1 MNFKLIL
8 GLILAGL
15 AVVFIIQNFAAVELT
30 FLVWTVSMSRA
41 LLMFF
46 ILSIGLILGWLLHGS
61 YSRKKNMP
69 FQKKAL

>member
-8 GLILAGL
+8 GLILAGM
-15 AVVFIIQNFAAVELT
+15 AVVFTTQNVAIVELT

-41 LLMFF
+41 LLIFF

-61 YSRKKNMP
+61 VGSKKT
-69 FQKKAL
+69 KTV